1 MPMTAAEQ
9 YMLELINRARLD
21 PLAEAARYGSD
32 LNQGLA
38 PGTIT
43 ASAKQVLAP
52 NAALDQAAEAH
63 SLWMLNTD
71 TFSHTGAGG
80 STAGDRMAAAG
91 YVFTGTWSWAENLHW
106 YGTTGALNLE
116 AVIGLQHQGLFESAS
131 HRVNTFAPQMRE
143 IGIAQVGGQFTSG
156 GVTYNASMVT
166 QNFALSGATVFVTG
180 VAYTDRNADAFYGI
194 GEGLGGI
201 TITAAGNASTTAAA
215 GGYSVG
221 VAAGSAVTVNVAQG
235 ATALA
240 SLTLDMAA
248 GNGKLDVLSN
258 GAGGWSLALSTSA
271 TLISGIANATLLG
284 VANLNLTGS
293 SAANTL
299 GGNKGNNVINGKGG
313 ADHIAGGAGNDILIG
328 GYGRDVLDAGVGAD
342 EFYYRSTFES
352 TGRRGDQITNFEHG
366 VDHINLAAI
375 DSNPFVAGNQAF
387 SFIGAAGFGGLGAAS
402 AGQLRLV
409 NTAGHSVIQIDT
421 DGNGVANMQILAT
434 TTAALTLGDFI
445 L

>member
-1 MPMTAAEQ
+1 MTAAEQ

-21 PLAEAARYGSD
+21 PLAEAARYGID

-63 SLWMLNTD
+63 SQWMLNTD
-71 TFSHTGAGG
+71 IFSHTGVGN
-80 STAGDRMAAAG
+80 STAGDRMMAAG

-131 HRVNTFAPQMRE
+131 HRVNIFAPQMRE

-156 GVTYNASMVT
+156 GITYNASMVT
-166 QNFALSGATVFVTG
+166 QNFALSGTTVFVTG

-201 TITAAGNASTTAAA
+201 TVTAAGSASTTAAA

-221 VAAGSAVTVNVAQG
+221 VAASSAVTVNVAQG

-240 SLTLDMAA
+240 TLMLDMSA
-248 GNGKLDVLSN
+248 GNGKLDVVST

-271 TLISGIANATLLG
+271 TLISGIPNATLLG
-284 VANLNLTGS
+284 VANLNLTGN
-293 SAANTL
+293 SAANILT
-299 GGNKGNNVINGKGG
+299 GNKGNNVIDGG
-313 ADHIAGGAGNDILIG
+313 AGFDRITGGAGNDVLIG
-328 GYGRDVLDAGVGAD
+328 GTTLDLLNGGAGAD
-342 EFYYRSTFES
+342 SFIYVSTNDSVAGRGRSDLIQ
-352 TGRRGDQITNFEHG
+352 GFEHG
-366 VDHINLAAI
+366 IDHIDLSAI
-375 DSNPFVAGNQAF
+375 DGDPFVAGNQAF
-387 SFIGAAGFGGLGAAS
+387 SYIGAAGFSGLGAAS
-402 AGQLRLV
+402 AGQMRLV
-409 NTAGHSVIQIDT
+409 NLSGFSVVQIDT
-421 DGNGVANMQILAT
+421 DGNGGSNMQILVTSA
-434 TTAALTLGDFI
+434 AALTLGDFI

>member
-21 PLAEAARYGSD
+21 PLAEAARYGID

-52 NAALDQAAEAH
+52 NAALDRAAEAH

-71 TFSHTGAGG
+71 IFSHTGNGG
-80 STAGDRMAAAG
+80 TTAYDRMLAAG

-156 GVTYNASMVT
+156 VTYNASMVT

-201 TITAAGNASTTAAA
+201 TVTAAGVANTTTTV

-221 VAAGSAVTVNVAQG
+221 VAASSAVTVNVAQG
-235 ATALA
+235 ATTLA
-240 SLTLDMAA
+240 SLTLDMSA

-284 VANLNLTGS
+284 VANLNLFGS

-299 GGNKGNNVINGKGG
+299 SGNKGNNVLNGKGG
-313 ADHIAGGAGNDILIG
+313 ADHIVGGAGNDILIG
-328 GYGRDVLDAGVGAD
+328 GSGKDVLDGGAGVD
-342 EFYYRSTFES
+342 EFFYNSTFES
-352 TGRRGDQITNFEHG
+352 PRRGGDQITSFEHG
-366 VDHINLAAI
+366 ADHINLAAI
-375 DSNPFVAGNQAF
+375 DSNPFVAGDQAF
-387 SFIGAAGFGGLGAAS
+387 SYIGAARFGGLGAAS

-421 DGNGVANMQILAT
+421 DGNGVANMQIQVTAA
-434 TTAALTLGDFI
+434 AALTGADFI